1 MKEYK
6 ITRYE
11 FGELNETAKEAA
23 IEAER
28 SSAYNEI
35 PEQLLTDSLTY
46 ELGEILGMTSYSR
59 ASLELSYCLG
69 YSQGDG
75 VSFTGSLTPSDAP
88 NMTWP
93 AGVARVEIVRI
104 DRHYS
109 HAFTVRPEYFDA
121 DGEELDPAAYVPFTN
136 ELRQICGQLEKVG
149 YAEIEAWTS
158 RERAIETLTD
168 AGAIF
173 LESGEISYP
182 VGLSA

>member
-1 MKEYK
+1 MKEYR

-28 SSAYNEI
+28 SGAWNEI
-35 PEQLLTDSLTY
+35 PEQLLTESLTY

-59 ASLELSYCLG
+59 ASLDLSYSLG

-88 NMTWP
+88 NMEWP
-93 AGVARVEIVRI
+93 KGVARVEIVRI

-109 HAFTVRPEYFDA
+109 HAFTVRPEYFDGE
-121 DGEELDPAAYVPFTN
+121 GEELDPAAYVPFTN
-136 ELRQICGQLEKVG
+136 ELREICGKLEKAG

-158 RERAIETLTD
+158 RERAIETLTEC
-168 AGAIF
+168 GAIF
-173 LESGEISYP
+173 LESGKISQP